1 MNARKDFKKKQ
12 FRKHFRKPSH
22 RQRKL
27 MDFTCDKTQ
36 LNHCPCCGDDYR
48 GNYCPV
54 CGLPT
59 GKGHITW
66 KSIKEGV
73 MDLWGLSTRSLP
85 LTLWQ
90 LMLMPGHLI
99 AAYISGRRQIS
110 FPPVKMLVILSV
122 AALLIYNLIDFGDS
136 TSVVSAKPGDVE
148 SMINYNLNL
157 FYNWALRHFDWALL
171 VYTSF
176 LIVPTWVVF
185 RYSPRCARHNLPQG
199 FFIQVFNSMQV
210 LIVLMLVKI
219 LTWVLDLIT
228 DTSSISQETTDTVI
242 NTIVYIIIVIVIY
255 RTYYQIF
262 GYNAWGTMW
271 RVVTVIAVGYEMT
284 GIVVFVIGYIV
295 ASDMGN
301 WNYITNRLL
310 TDLMWEA
317 LFIAFALLISHLIN
331 KRQAARKKEVSP
343 LGE

>member
-1 MNARKDFKKKQ
+1 MKLTKRLRNS
-12 FRKHFRKPSH
+12 KHLKREL
-22 RQRKL
+22 RE
-27 MDFTCDKTQ
+27 FTADKAH
-36 LNHCPCCGDDYR
+36 LNHCPCCGENYR

-59 GKGHITW
+59 GKGDITW

-90 LMLMPGHLI
+90 LMLMPGYLI

-122 AALLIYNLIDFGDS
+122 VALLIYNLIDFEDS
-136 TSVVSAKPGDVE
+136 YTVNAAKPGDVE

-157 FYNWALRHFDWALL
+157 FYSWALRHFDWALL

-176 LIVPTWVVF
+176 LIIPTWVVF
-185 RYSPRCARHNLPQG
+185 RYSPRCPRHNLPQG

-210 LIVLMLVKI
+210 LIVIMLFS
-219 LTWVLDLIT
+219 VLSWAINLII
-228 DTSSISQETTDTVI
+228 DTSSISQETSDTII
-242 NTIVYIIIVIVIY
+242 NIIVYIILVGMIY

-262 GYNAWGTMW
+262 GYNAWGTAW
-271 RVVTVIAVGYEMT
+271 RTAAVLAAGYGTT
-284 GIVVFVIGYIV
+284 GIVFFALGYSV
-295 ASDMGN
+295 AADMGK
-301 WNYITNRLL
+301 WNYITNHLLNDLILDALL
-310 TDLMWEA
+310 TAIA
-317 LFIAFALLISHLIN
+317 LVIPHLIN
-331 KRQAARKKEVSP
+331 RRGKRTKK
-343 LGE
+343 GAM

>member
-1 MNARKDFKKKQ
+1 MKLVKRLKKN
-12 FRKHFRKPSH
+12 KHLKPEL
-22 RQRKL
+22 RN
-27 MDFTCDKTQ
+27 FTADKSL
-36 LNHCPCCGDDYR
+36 LNHCPCCGEEYR

-59 GKGHITW
+59 GKGDITW

-73 MDLWGLSTRSLP
+73 MDLWGLGTRSLP

-122 AALLIYNLIDFGDS
+122 IALLIYNLIDFSDNS
-136 TSVVSAKPGDVE
+136 TVAAAKPGDVE

-157 FYNWALRHFDWALL
+157 FYNWALSHFDWALL

-185 RYSPRCARHNLPQG
+185 RYSPRCHRHNLPQG
-199 FFIQVFNSMQV
+199 FFIQVFNSMQM
-210 LIVLMLVKI
+210 LIVIMLVTV
-219 LTWVLDLIT
+219 LTWALDLII
-228 DTSSISQETTDTVI
+228 DTSSISQETTDTI
-242 NTIVYIIIVIVIY
+242 TNAIVYTILLALIY

-262 GYNAWGTMW
+262 GYNAWGTAW
-271 RVVTVIAVGYEMT
+271 RVAAVLAAGYGTM
-284 GIVVFVIGYIV
+284 GIVFFVLGYSV
-295 ASDMGN
+295 AAAMGK
-301 WNYITNRLL
+301 WNYITSHLLSDLIFDTLL
-310 TDLMWEA
+310 TTIA
-317 LFIAFALLISHLIN
+317 LVVPHLIN
-331 KRQAARKKEVSP
+331 RRSKRVDPIKR
-343 LGE
+343 